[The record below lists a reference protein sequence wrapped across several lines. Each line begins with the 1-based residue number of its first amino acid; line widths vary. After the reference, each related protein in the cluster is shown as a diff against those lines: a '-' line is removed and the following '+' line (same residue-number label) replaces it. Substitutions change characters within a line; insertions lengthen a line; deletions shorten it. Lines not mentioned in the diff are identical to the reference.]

1 MATRSKIVFIYKIE
15 KSITYSSQIMSNM
28 LSYMEL
34 NKWYVIR
41 PLTKLT
47 IIKEKSVQFIIN
59 QTINILAIHVKL
71 DPEAPQYL
79 YKVEKKSKSSSI
91 YWIVQIPHKNGLDHN
106 EFKQSLLNF
115 VSNYYSRPPFKI
127 TPTLENIETF
137 SHVWKKGNRYL
148 KVIKEQLDIKI
159 NNLSD
164 IMLIFP
170 DVKHIKYPYI
180 SHLDQLQSIS
190 NILKNERHKL
200 ISLTI
205 DKYHYDANNFI
216 HICDA
221 ISTNKSLKKI
231 NLSNISI
238 LYESVEMRTKFIK
251 SLAESIKQHP
261 CLKSLEI
268 SYNDHFLDTSELIRS
283 LPKSITNLNISHNT
297 MTLEDIEC
305 LTKNTNLRSISLNKT
320 YFLDKFENIET
331 LILTSR
337 SLLEVDKHN
346 YDNDLPVCID
356 CVFKKFLSKN
366 SPQIKQHL
374 IMLRD
379 NRRARSLAIN
389 AAVCLILI
397 RKLRRQQC
405 GLLGYVPN
413 ELVHFMAYQIADS
426 YIEAVWR
433 IDSK

>member
-1 MATRSKIVFIYKIE
+1 MR
-15 KSITYSSQIMSNM
+15 NM

-34 NKWYVIR
+34 NGWDVIRPR

-47 IIKEKSVQFIIN
+47 IIEEKSVQFIIN
-59 QTINILAIHVKL
+59 HTTNVLAIPVKL
-71 DPEAPQYL
+71 DHEAPQYL

-106 EFKQSLLNF
+106 EFKQSLVNF
-115 VSNYYSRPPFKI
+115 VSNYYPQPPFKI

-137 SHVWKKGNRYL
+137 SHVWKKDNRYL

-159 NNLSD
+159 NSLSD
-164 IMLIFP
+164 VMSIFP

-180 SHLDQLQSIS
+180 SYLDQLQSIA
-190 NILKNERHKL
+190 NILKNERYKL
-200 ISLTI
+200 ISFTI
-205 DKYHYDANNFI
+205 DKYSYDVNSFI

-221 ISTNKSLKKI
+221 ISNNKSLKGIK
-231 NLSNISI
+231 LSNLSI
-238 LYESVEMRTKFIK
+238 LYDSVEMRTNFIK

-261 CLKSLEI
+261 HLKSLEI
-268 SYNDHFLDTSELIRS
+268 SYTDYFLDTSELIRS

-297 MTLEDIEC
+297 MTLEDIEH

-320 YFLDKFENIET
+320 HLLDKFENIET
-331 LILTSR
+331 LILRSR

-346 YDNDLPVCID
+346 YDNDLPI
-356 CVFKKFLSKN
+356 CVNCVYKTFIIKN
-366 SPQIKQHL
+366 DPQITPHL

-413 ELVHFMAYQIADS
+413 ELVQFMAYQIADS
-426 YIEAVWR
+426 YIEDVWR